1 MIPSSCGAPLSG
13 DGEKAP
19 LRFRKKGS
27 FRFAKAMVM
36 KMKIKVEKDQ
46 AVIDNTAGCV
56 IALLLAAVI
65 LFLFVSILIDFTGNP
80 KESAAPFIVSVFI
93 ILVCGCSALTDA
105 RFVWKVTVGEEGVRA
120 YWIFRSKLVK
130 WDEVIGYEYI
140 NANHGRGVMP
150 THVQIIWYYGAKRRK
165 LKSPHIKH
173 KLKTQYMEQ
182 IFQVCDRYFDVPGT
196 EEKPEESP
204 VQS

>member
-1 MIPSSCGAPLSG
+1 
-13 DGEKAP
+13 
-19 LRFRKKGS
+19 
-27 FRFAKAMVM
+27 MVM

-105 RFVWKVTVGEEGVRA
+105 RFVWKVTIGEEGVRV
-120 YWIFRSKLVK
+120 FRLFGSRLVK
-130 WDEVIGYEYI
+130 WEEIREYECRNLNY
-140 NANHGRGVMP
+140 GRGIEP
-150 THVQIIWYYGAKRRK
+150 TYVQIIWLYGQKRRK
-165 LKSPHIKH
+165 LKAPRMRM
-173 KLKTQYMEQ
+173 KLKKQYMEQ
-182 IFQVCDRYFDVPGT
+182 IFQVCDRYFLPDRI
-196 EEKPEESP
+196 
-204 VQS
+204 